1 MAVIKAETAEGFTG
15 LPVLRQLGLMIG
27 LAASVALGV
36 AVVMWSQEPS
46 YSLLYGN
53 LSGND
58 SSQVLN
64 VLQKSNIAYQ
74 VEEQSGA
81 IMVASEQIHDARLKL
96 AAEGLPKGNGVGFE
110 LFDKEQELGTS
121 KFIER
126 ARYQH
131 AIEIELARSITT
143 MRSVK
148 NARIHLAIPKRS
160 VFVRKKEKPTA
171 SVVLD
176 LYSGHGLTDNNIAS
190 IVHMVSSSVPGLMP
204 EHVTVVDQS
213 GRLLSRVAKDD
224 LLALSAGQFEF
235 TRKLEDT
242 YKKRIEDLISPIVGP
257 GRVRA
262 QVVADMDFTMTENTR
277 ESYDQEKPALRS
289 EQLIEESSRGANS
302 IAGGVPGA
310 LTNQPPGGGTT
321 VESEAKANANAAK
334 NSAGPSSRNSRTTR
348 NFELDKTI
356 SHTRSSVGKIRKL
369 SVAVLVDDLQKT
381 DEEGKVSRSPLNDA
395 AITRLQTLVK
405 ESVGFDSNRGDS
417 VNVINASFYV
427 PEKPEELPE
436 VGLFEKPWVHNLIKQ
451 GLGGLVV
458 LILIFAVL
466 RPVLRS
472 LTEKG
477 TSEQK
482 IRLAAANGVPV
493 DELGDDNV
501 NISAAAGGAG
511 GAVPQLASPNQIDD
525 KLQMAKTMVGQ
536 DPGQVAQVVKTWV
549 ASDG

>member
-1 MAVIKAETAEGFTG
+1 MAVIKAQTAEGFTG

-58 SSQVLN
+58 SSQVLD
-64 VLQKSNIAYQ
+64 VLQKSNIPYQ
-74 VEEQSGA
+74 VDEQSGA
-81 IMVASEQIHDARLKL
+81 IMVTSDQIHNARLKL
-96 AAEGLPKGNGVGFE
+96 ASEGLPKGNGVGFE

-121 KFIER
+121 QFIER

-131 AIEIELARSITT
+131 AIEIELARSIMT

-160 VFVRKKEKPTA
+160 VFVRKKDKPTA

-176 LYSGHGLTDNNIAS
+176 LYAGHGMTEGQIAS

-213 GRLLSRVAKDD
+213 GNLLSRVAKDD
-224 LLALSAGQFEF
+224 MLAVSAGQFEF
-235 TRKLEDT
+235 TRKLEDN

-262 QVVADMDFTMTENTR
+262 QVVADMDFTMTEKTR
-277 ESYDQEKPALRS
+277 ESYNPDMPALRS
-289 EQLIEESSRGANS
+289 EQLIQETNSGAG
-302 IAGGVPGA
+302 AAVGGVPGA
-310 LTNQPPGGGTT
+310 LTNQPPAGGT
-321 VESEAKANANAAK
+321 SNEAAANAAA
-334 NSAGPSSRNSRTTR
+334 NTGNGVSSSNSRTTR
-348 NFELDKTI
+348 NYELDKTI
-356 SHTRSSVGKIRKL
+356 SHTRSSIGGIRKL
-369 SVAVLVDDLQKT
+369 SVAVLVDDLQKV
-381 DEEGKVSRSPLNDA
+381 DAEGNVTRSPMNEA
-395 AITRLQTLVK
+395 ALTRLQALVK
-405 ESVGFDSNRGDS
+405 EAVGYDSSRGDS

-436 VGLFEKPWVHNLIKQ
+436 PGLFEKPWVHNLIKQ

-458 LILIFAVL
+458 LILIFGVL

-477 TSEQK
+477 TAEQK
-482 IRLAAANGVPV
+482 IRMAEATGVPV

-501 NISAAAGGAG
+501 RISGEAGGG
-511 GAVPQLASPNQIDD
+511 VPQLASPNQMGD
-525 KLQMAKTMVGQ
+525 KLQIAKTIVSQ

-549 ASDG
+549 ASDGG